1 MTTALGLDR
10 GSVVTIGTFDGVH
23 IGHRAVLAEI
33 TRRAARSGRASVV
46 VTFEPHP
53 LEVVNPAAAPPLLAP
68 GDERLEALAETSVD
82 HALVLR
88 FTPALAALSPEEF
101 VHRVLLRQLGM
112 RELVIGHDHGFGRNR
127 SGDVGTLRALGSE
140 LGFEVDVVEAV
151 GAGDLQVSSSRIRR
165 AIAGGDL
172 GTAVLMLGRRYSVS
186 ATVSHGAGRGASL
199 GVPTANLAGIP
210 SRKLLPPDGVY
221 AVVVET
227 RGGAWGGML
236 NQGGRPTFSEEG
248 RTLEVHLFGF
258 TGSLYGE
265 RVRLSWVTRLRD
277 TRAFAG
283 REELISQLARDRADA
298 LAALDAAG
306 VKVMNT
312 FAEDD

>member
-1 MTTALGLDR
+1 MTSALGLDR

-33 TRRAARSGRASVV
+33 TARAARSGRASAV

-53 LEVVNPAAAPPLLAP
+53 LEVVNPSAAPPLLSP
-68 GDERLEALAETSVD
+68 GEERLEALAETSVD
-82 HALVLR
+82 HVLVLR
-88 FTPALAALSPEEF
+88 FTPALAALTPDEF
-101 VHRVLLRQLGM
+101 VNRVLLRQLGM

-127 SGDVGTLRALGSE
+127 SGDVGTLRHLGAQ

-172 GTAVLMLGRRYSVS
+172 DTAARMLGRRYAVS
-186 ATVSHGAGRGASL
+186 GTVAHGAGRGGSL

-210 SRKLLPPDGVY
+210 ARKLLPPDGVY

-227 RGGAWGGML
+227 RSGAFGGML
-236 NQGGRPTFSEEG
+236 NQGGRPTFAEQG
-248 RTLEVHLFGF
+248 RTLEAHLFGF
-258 TGSLYGE
+258 NGSLYGE
-265 RVRLSWVTRLRD
+265 RVRLSWVARLRD
-277 TRAFAG
+277 ILAFAS
-283 REELISQLARDRADA
+283 RDDLISQLAHDRANA
-298 LAALDAAG
+298 LAALKAAG
-306 VKVMNT
+306 VQGLNS

>member
-33 TRRAARSGRASVV
+33 TRRAARSGRASAV

-53 LEVVNPAAAPPLLAP
+53 LEVVNPAAAPPLLSP

-82 HALVLR
+82 HVLVLR

-101 VHRVLLRQLGM
+101 VHQVLLRQLGM

-165 AIAGGDL
+165 AIAGGDIA
-172 GTAVLMLGRRYSVS
+172 TAQLMLGRRYSVS
-186 ATVSHGAGRGASL
+186 GTVSRGAGRGVTL

-210 SRKLLPPDGVY
+210 DRKLLPPDGVY

-227 RGGAWGGML
+227 GRGAFGGML
-236 NQGGRPTFSEEG
+236 NQGGRPTFAEQG
-248 RTLEVHLFGF
+248 RTLEAHLFGF
-258 TGSLYGE
+258 RGSLYGE
-265 RVRLSWVTRLRD
+265 RVRLSWVARLRD

-283 REELISQLARDRADA
+283 RDDLISQLARDRADA

-306 VKVMNT
+306 VRGLNT
-312 FAEDD
+312 LAEDD

>member
-1 MTTALGLDR
+1 VTTALGLDR

-33 TRRAARSGRASVV
+33 TRRAERSGRASAV

-53 LEVVNPAAAPPLLAP
+53 LEVVNPAAAPPLLSP

-82 HALVLR
+82 HVMVLR

-140 LGFEVDVVEAV
+140 LGFDVDVVAAV

-165 AIAGGDL
+165 AVAGGDL
-172 GTAVLMLGRRYSVS
+172 DTAALMLGRRYSVS
-186 ATVSHGAGRGASL
+186 ALVSHGAGRGAGL

-227 RGGAWGGML
+227 RGGVWGGML
-236 NQGGRPTFSEEG
+236 NQGGRPTFAEEG
-248 RTLEVHLFGF
+248 RTLEAHLFGF
-258 TGSLYGE
+258 SGSLYGE
-265 RVRLSWVTRLRD
+265 RVRLSWVRRLRD
-277 TRAFAG
+277 TRAFAR
-283 REELISQLARDRADA
+283 REDLVSQLARDRADA
-298 LAALDAAG
+298 LAALGAAG
-306 VKVMNT
+306 VQGLNT

>member
-1 MTTALGLDR
+1 VTSALGLDR

-33 TRRAARSGRASVV
+33 TRRAARSGRASAV

-53 LEVVNPAAAPPLLAP
+53 LEVVNPSAAPPLLSP
-68 GDERLEALAETSVD
+68 GDERMEALAETSVD
-82 HALVLR
+82 HVLVLR
-88 FTPALAALSPEEF
+88 FTPALAALTPDEF

-127 SGDVGTLRALGSE
+127 SGDVGTLRALGAQ
-140 LGFEVDVVEAV
+140 LGFDVDVVDAV

-172 GTAVLMLGRRYSVS
+172 DTAALMLGRRYAVS
-186 ATVSHGAGRGASL
+186 GTVSHGAGRGGSL
-199 GVPTANLAGIP
+199 GVPTANLARIP
-210 SRKLLPPDGVY
+210 TRKLLPPDGVY

-227 RGGAWGGML
+227 RGGAYGGML
-236 NQGGRPTFSEEG
+236 NQGGRPTFAEQG
-248 RTLEVHLFGF
+248 RTLEAHLFGF
-258 TGSLYGE
+258 NGSLYGE
-265 RVRLSWVTRLRD
+265 RVRLTWVARLRD
-277 TRAFAG
+277 TRAFAR
-283 REELISQLARDRADA
+283 REELISQLARDRANA

-306 VKVMNT
+306 VQGLNT